1 MLIVPWSDVVLEVNK
16 SYVISHVFN
25 FLLLSYMI
33 HVQFN
38 LFLRLKISSS
48 AHVDKLSFATLAV
61 QPLHSMFLMSPG
73 QPFSEVLLRMR
84 YIYLAFFA
92 FGHIVAKWNN
102 MVKVGT
108 LTCEGLAVNQ
118 RGVAI
123 PVVHVTISKHRT
135 TMDLLYSWP
144 YVPARTMGMTEWVGQ
159 IFGAAYHR
167 RLFSFSNFS
176 GLYTKGHIF
185 RILQHTLGKP
195 WTLPEWL
202 KMGVDIP
209 KPLVTWCF
217 YQR

>member
-16 SYVISHVFN
+16 SYVISHVFKRFH

-92 FGHIVAKWNN
+92 FGHIEAKWYNVVN
-102 MVKVGT
+102 VGT

-118 RGVAI
+118 RGVTI
-123 PVVHVTISKHRT
+123 PVVHVTISKYRT

-144 YVPARTMGMTEWVGQ
+144 YVPARTMRMTWVSGTNILELLIIEGSFPFQ
-159 IFGAAYHR
+159 ISVAYIQR
-167 RLFSFSNFS
+167 GIFSEFYSTPLANP
-176 GLYTKGHIF
+176 GHY
-185 RILQHTLGKP
+185 LNG
-195 WTLPEWL
+195 
-202 KMGVDIP
+202 
-209 KPLVTWCF
+209 
-217 YQR
+217 